1 MQWWLLNFKINIQI
15 LGDLLNLNTDD
26 GNHDDITHH
35 KYYKGIADKADEED
49 DSERNGNH
57 IEGQDTYHHLQ
68 LSTSTASQEG
78 QISKFHDQENLSD

>member
-15 LGDLLNLNTDD
+15 LGDLLNLNTDDTD

-68 LSTSTASQEG
+68 
-78 QISKFHDQENLSD
+78 

>member
-1 MQWWLLNFKINIQI
+1 MKAVSKLDESESVSSCKLTVQWWLLNFKINIQI
-15 LGDLLNLNTDD
+15 LGDLINLNTDD

-68 LSTSTASQEG
+68 
-78 QISKFHDQENLSD
+78 